1 MSAESVEITLQARGQ
16 RYGSYDLVARTAQL
30 IKRTLRRGP
39 TWEAL
44 SDMQQESIEL
54 IATKL
59 ARIVQGDPDYA
70 DSWRDLAGYAQLVVG
85 ELERGAP
92 AVVTGDAEDDAG

>member
-1 MSAESVEITLQARGQ
+1 MNCTTIEATLQARGQ

-30 IKRTLRRGP
+30 IKRTLRRGS

-44 SDMQQESIEL
+44 ADVQQESLEL

-59 ARIVQGDPDYA
+59 ARIVNAPDPGYV
-70 DSWRDLAGYAQLVVG
+70 DSWTDVAGYAQLVVDDLG
-85 ELERGAP
+85 AGWPAETDDEDER
-92 AVVTGDAEDDAG
+92 D